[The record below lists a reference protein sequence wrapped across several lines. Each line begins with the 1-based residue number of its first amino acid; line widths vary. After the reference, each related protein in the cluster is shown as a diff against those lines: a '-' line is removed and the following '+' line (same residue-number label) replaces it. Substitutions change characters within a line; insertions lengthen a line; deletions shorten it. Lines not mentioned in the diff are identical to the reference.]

1 MSKQAIQ
8 VQQDGA
14 SLQLRCTRGLN
25 RGDVLLTVPDS
36 LWITVKTVANSSIG
50 SVVGHLAPW
59 LQVITLT
66 SSRARQ
72 LHRAAS
78 QQRHVMS
85 SIHFHDW
92 NT

>member
-36 LWITVKTVANSSIG
+36 LWITVKTVAKSSIG
-50 SVVGHLAPW
+50 SVVVQLAPW
-59 LQVITLT
+59 LQVLTLT
-66 SSRARQ
+66 IIPRS
-72 LHRAAS
+72 AAAP
-78 QQRHVMS
+78 QRHSMS
-85 SIHFHDW
+85 SMHLRD
-92 NT
+92 

>member
-50 SVVGHLAPW
+50 SVVGQLAPW
-59 LQVITLT
+59 LQVILT
-66 SSRARQ
+66 FIICSLGNCTTAPCRRQ
-72 LHRAAS
+72 HALS
-78 QQRHVMS
+78 
-85 SIHFHDW
+85 
-92 NT
+92 